1 MKKSALSRKPRRNE
15 GQDAE
20 VLAVI
25 ERGGSSA
32 AGERAKE
39 MKDRAMNLRIPAHLA
54 ELMDEAIAQRVVRVS
69 KNTWIL
75 EAIAEKAERDADIRS
90 IG

>member
-15 GQDAE
+15 DQDAD

-25 ERGGSSA
+25 EKGGSSA
-32 AGERAKE
+32 AGERAKK
-39 MKDRAMNLRIPAHLA
+39 MKDRAMNLRIPGQLA
-54 ELMDEAIAQRVVRVS
+54 ELIDEAINQRVVRVS

-75 EAIAEKAERDADIRS
+75 EAIAEKAARELETDR
-90 IG
+90 

>member
-15 GQDAE
+15 DQDAD

-25 ERGGSSA
+25 EKGGSSA
-32 AGERAKE
+32 AGEQAE
-39 MKDRAMNLRIPAHLA
+39 MKDRAMNLRIPGHLA
-54 ELMDEAIAQRVVRVS
+54 ELIDEAINQRVVRVS

-75 EAIAEKAERDADIRS
+75 EAIAEKAERELEVDR
-90 IG
+90 